1 MMMNETTIQARK
13 RKFQLAFVFST
24 IAVLVIAVFVVLLS
38 YKLKW
43 TYDMT
48 TERLFTLS
56 DQSVSAIQDLKEPIR
71 IAGIYPSGQEEQM
84 VVSLL
89 DQYQKN
95 SDQISVEY
103 IDAEQEP
110 AELASYD
117 LDVASITNGSIIVR
131 SGTRYKILSN
141 ADLFEDTQDGSL
153 FNGEREI
160 TGAIRYVT
168 SDTMPVAYFIEG
180 NGETIAADSL
190 TKAIAAL
197 EQAAYEVRT
206 LRLTEGNEIPADAAL
221 LIFVSPKQDITDEA
235 LAKLQSY
242 LRDGGRI
249 FLMID
254 AVLNSNETDYSNLS
268 LLTGEFGIGITNN
281 YVVEEDSQFYLSQY
295 NLYLI
300 PQMGSHPITDP
311 IVEAGTLV
319 ILPIVRGLGTVDYDK
334 SEITNTILL
343 KSSDKSWIRAD
354 MTIADQNFTKD
365 DYVGPAPLA
374 YACVKSNV
382 KWGTEA
388 ARMVVVGN
396 SSFALD
402 GSIEVQA
409 NRDFFLNCALWLSGD
424 EGTQTIASKTINSG
438 SIIIRGSEFTGLAVL
453 CLAVLPGLVFLTAF
467 VVWARRR
474 NQ

>member
-1 MMMNETTIQARK
+1 MKNDKTIHTRK
-13 RKFQLAFVFST
+13 RNFQIVTALST
-24 IAVLVIAVFVVLLS
+24 VAVLAIAVFAVLLC
-38 YKLKW
+38 YKIDW
-43 TYDMT
+43 SYDMT
-48 TERLFTLS
+48 TERLYTLS
-56 DQSVSAIQDLKEPIR
+56 DQSLSALNGLGEPVR
-71 IAGIYPSGQEEQM
+71 IAGVYPKGQEEQM

-89 DQYQKN
+89 EQYQKN

-110 AELASYD
+110 AKLAAYN
-117 LDVASITNGSIIVR
+117 LEIASISNGSIIVR
-131 SGTRYKILSN
+131 SGTRYKILNN
-141 ADLFEDTQDGSL
+141 ADLFESSQDGSI

-168 SDTMPVAYFIEG
+168 SETMPVVYFIEG
-180 NGETIAADSL
+180 NGETSASQSM
-190 TKAIAAL
+190 TKAVAAL
-197 EQAAYEVRT
+197 EQAAFEVRT
-206 LRLTEGNEIPADAAL
+206 LRLTEGDEIPADAAT
-221 LIFVSPKQDITDEA
+221 LIFVSPKQDITDEE
-235 LAKLQSY
+235 LTKLQAY
-242 LRDGGRI
+242 LKEGGRI

-254 AVLNSNETDYSNLS
+254 AVLNSNETDYSNMS

-281 YVVEEDSQFYLSQY
+281 YVVEEDSQYYLSQY
-295 NLYLI
+295 NMYLI
-300 PQMGSHPITDP
+300 PQMGSHEITDP
-311 IVEAGTLV
+311 IVQAGTLV

-343 KSSDKSWIRAD
+343 QSSDKSWIRAD
-354 MTIADQNFTKD
+354 MTIADENFTAE

-374 YACVKSNV
+374 YASIRSNV

-388 ARMVVVGN
+388 ARMVSIGN

-409 NRDFFLNCALWLSGD
+409 NRDFFLNCVLWLAGDSGS
-424 EGTQTIASKTINSG
+424 ETIAAKTINSG
-438 SIIIRGSEFTGLAVL
+438 SLIIRGSEFTGLAAL

>member
-1 MMMNETTIQARK
+1 MKMNETTIQARK

-24 IAVLVIAVFVVLLS
+24 VAVLFIAVFVVLLS

-56 DQSVSAIQDLKEPIR
+56 DQSISALKELKEPIR
-71 IAGIYPSGQEEQM
+71 IAGVYPSGQEEQM

-110 AELASYD
+110 AKLASYD

-131 SGTRYKILSN
+131 SGTSYKILNN
-141 ADLFEDTQDGSL
+141 ADLFEETQDGSL

-168 SDTMPVAYFIEG
+168 SDEMPVAYFIEG
-180 NGETIAADSL
+180 DGETIASESM
-190 TKAIAAL
+190 TKAIAEL

-206 LRLTEGNEIPADAAL
+206 LRLTEGDEIPADAAI
-221 LIFVSPKQDITDEA
+221 LIFVSPKQDITDDE
-235 LAKLQSY
+235 LTKLQSY

-254 AVLNSNETDYSNLS
+254 AVLNSNETDYSNIS

-281 YVVEEDSQFYLSQY
+281 YVVEEDSQFYLSKY

-311 IVEAGTLV
+311 IIAAGTMV
-319 ILPIVRGLGTVDYDK
+319 ILPIVRGLGTIDYEK

-354 MTIADQNFTKD
+354 MTITDQSFTKD

-374 YACVKSNV
+374 YASVKSNV
-382 KWGTEA
+382 KWGTES
-388 ARMVVVGN
+388 ARMVIIGN

-424 EGTQTIASKTINSG
+424 KGAETIASKTINSG

-467 VVWARRR
+467 VVWIRRR

>member
-1 MMMNETTIQARK
+1 MKMNETTIQVRK

-24 IAVLVIAVFVVLLS
+24 VAVIAIAVFVVLLS

-56 DQSVSAIQDLKEPIR
+56 DQTVSAIQDLKTPIR
-71 IAGIYPSGQEEQM
+71 IAGVYPEGQEEQM
-84 VVSLL
+84 IVSLL
-89 DQYQKN
+89 DQYQKH

-110 AELASYD
+110 AKLASYD
-117 LDVASITNGSIIVR
+117 LDVASIANGSIIVR

-180 NGETIAADSL
+180 DGETIASESM
-190 TKAIAAL
+190 TKAVAAL

-206 LRLTEGNEIPADAAL
+206 LRLTEGDEIPADAAL
-221 LIFVSPKQDITDEA
+221 LIFVSPKQDITDNE
-235 LAKLQSY
+235 LTKLQSY

-311 IVEAGTLV
+311 IIAAGTLV
-319 ILPIVRGLGTVDYDK
+319 ILPIVRGLGTIDYDK
-334 SEITNTILL
+334 SEITNTVLL

-374 YACVKSNV
+374 YASVKSNV

-388 ARMVVVGN
+388 ARMVVIGN

-424 EGTQTIASKTINSG
+424 KGTETIASKTINSG

-467 VVWARRR
+467 VVWVRRR